1 MDGPRALAHP
11 ALELVALVEDKEVGV
26 GLDDLSLERFAAV
39 LSIRLPVRSTAL
51 DNCGEAAE
59 ANESEAVEVS
69 RPIFLDLHTPHL
81 PGDRRTD
88 NDDLLRLQAPC
99 DEDGGPS
106 FSRAWYVRHV
116 QSSALLVGS

>member
-1 MDGPRALAHP
+1 MGGPRALAHP

-51 DNCGEAAE
+51 DNCGKAAE
-59 ANESEAVEVS
+59 ADEREAVEVS
-69 RPIFLDLHTPHL
+69 RPILLDLHSPHL
-81 PGDRRTD
+81 PRDRRAD
-88 NDDLLRLQAPC
+88 NDDLLGLQAPC

-106 FSRAWYVRHV
+106 FARARNVRHV
-116 QSSALLVGS
+116 QSSALLVGA